1 MPDKKLAAI
10 LTSKAPEESFKG
22 GVERFNF
29 YLENYLCRNGYI
41 VHYYFPD
48 RSAEYVFSKVGALNK
63 IFMQFSAGR
72 KLNNKNKYE
81 LIISNGGYGA
91 GLKKVN
97 GTRYLSVH
105 HGTSA
110 GLQDRIKSKIG
121 LKRFLLD
128 KYLIYG
134 LPEFL
139 SGIKSRRIAVGNSVK
154 HELKKYY
161 KADSFLLYNSVDT
174 DHFRKRVKGE
184 KNDLKVLTC
193 IFISRFD
200 YWIKGFDILQKLINR
215 IKNIKWIL
223 ILSGEHNFV
232 PCKNVE
238 IYENISYADLPRF
251 YNEADFGIYL
261 SRYEGNSYYLLE
273 ALSSGL
279 PVIATSAG
287 EAKYIYENNI
297 LKDLLIKNSAESAEV
312 INEIE
317 FMIEMLRD
325 KNKRELFGKVSRK
338 IIEEKYSI
346 TQWERELSLIL
357 EKI

>member
-10 LTSKAPEESFKG
+10 LTSKAPEDSFKG

-29 YLENYLCRNGYI
+29 YLENYLCRNGYT
-41 VHYYFPD
+41 VDYYFPD
-48 RSAEYVFSKVGALNK
+48 RSDEFVCSKIGAINK
-63 IFMQFSAGR
+63 IFVQCSAGR
-72 KLNNKNKYE
+72 KLKNKGKYE

-91 GLKKVN
+91 GLKKVR
-97 GTRYLSVH
+97 GTRFLSVH

-110 GLQDRIKSKIG
+110 GLQDSLKSKIS

-139 SGIKSRRIAVGNSVK
+139 SGIKSRRVAVGNSVRY
-154 HELKKYY
+154 ELKKYY
-161 KADSFLLYNSVDT
+161 HADSFLLCNAVDT
-174 DHFRKRVKGE
+174 DHFRRQLKEE
-184 KNDLKVLTC
+184 KNDSKALTC

-200 YWIKGFDILQKLINR
+200 YWIKGFDILLKMINR
-215 IKNIKWIL
+215 LKNIRWIL
-223 ILSGEHNFV
+223 IISGEHNLV
-232 PCKNVE
+232 PCGNVE
-238 IYENISYADLPRF
+238 VYENISYKDLPRF
-251 YNEADFGIYL
+251 YNKADIAIYL

-273 ALSSGL
+273 ALSSSL

-287 EAKYIYENNI
+287 EAKYIYRNNI
-297 LKDLLIKNSAESAEV
+297 LNDLLIKSSIESDNV
-312 INEIE
+312 IAEIE
-317 FMIEMLRD
+317 SMVEMLRD
-325 KNKRELFGKVSRK
+325 KNKRESFGRVSRK
-338 IIEEKYSI
+338 IIEEKYSL